1 MIGPSIMIFNE
12 TDKKDIM
19 NDPEWSQMTGITIE
33 NPYSFGISK
42 RVDFADQISDKPIS
56 KTKKVK
62 LSLSDFN
69 KFVKEKEDTLQGK
82 DLLKEFEFAKPYIAT
97 YSDLLQTF
105 YDKSSFGDT
114 NIFGIVKW
122 A

>member
-1 MIGPSIMIFNE
+1 MEYLKELTLLI
-12 TDKKDIM
+12 
-19 NDPEWSQMTGITIE
+19 IT
-33 NPYSFGISK
+33 
-42 RVDFADQISDKPIS
+42 
-56 KTKKVK
+56 KTKINKVK